1 MARPTDMHHLVH
13 LVLFLFLVLII
24 ITTPVLGDEH
34 TDETGPGRL
43 LLDVY
48 LDEDGKALVI
58 GYADNLDDLSFLE
71 SSEYI
76 YDEET
81 KALYVLTG
89 SLTSMIGDRWEL
101 ELVTRSCWDE
111 YQVVFYLPPEV
122 VLETV
127 DGSEGLEYQVVGS
140 ADSLVVDF
148 WGYDVKSPAVTM
160 RYWPG

>member
-1 MARPTDMHHLVH
+1 MARPTNMHLIVLLLLLVV
-13 LVLFLFLVLII
+13 VL
-24 ITTPVLGDEH
+24 ITTPVQGDEH

-58 GYADNLDDLSFLE
+58 GYADNLDGLGFLE

-89 SLTSMIGDRWEL
+89 SLTSIIGDRWEL

-111 YQVVFYLPPEV
+111 YLVVFYLPPEV
-122 VLETV
+122 VLEAV

-140 ADSLVVDF
+140 DDSLVVDF

>member
-1 MARPTDMHHLVH
+1 VRRLASIF
-13 LVLFLFLVLII
+13 FLLAF
-24 ITTPVLGDEH
+24 ITASVQGDEQI
-34 TDETGPGRL
+34 DETGPGRL

-58 GYADNLDDLSFLE
+58 GYADNLDGLSFLE

-89 SLTSMIGDRWEL
+89 LLTSMIGDRWEL
-101 ELVTRSCWDE
+101 ELVTGSCWDE
-111 YQVVFYLPPEV
+111 YLVVFYLPPEV
-122 VLETV
+122 VLEAV
-127 DGSEGLEYQVVGS
+127 DGSEGLEYQVAES
-140 ADSLVVDF
+140 DDALVVDF
-148 WGYDVKSPAVTM
+148 RGYDVKSPAVTM

>member
-1 MARPTDMHHLVH
+1 VARLTDMHLLFFLLVV
-13 LVLFLFLVLII
+13 VL
-24 ITTPVLGDEH
+24 ITTPVQGDEH

-111 YQVVFYLPPEV
+111 YLVVFYLPPEM
-122 VLETV
+122 VLEAV
-127 DGSEGLEYQVVGS
+127 DGSEGLEYQVAES
-140 ADSLVVDF
+140 DDALAVDF
-148 WGYDVKSPAVTM
+148 LGYDVKRPAVTM

>member
-1 MARPTDMHHLVH
+1 M
-13 LVLFLFLVLII
+13 
-24 ITTPVLGDEH
+24 
-34 TDETGPGRL
+34 
-43 LLDVY
+43 
-48 LDEDGKALVI
+48 I
-58 GYADNLDDLSFLE
+58 GYADNLDGLGFLE

-122 VLETV
+122 VLETA
-127 DGSEGLEYQVVGS
+127 DGSGGLEYQVAES
-140 ADSLVVDF
+140 DDSLVVDF
-148 WGYDVKSPAVTM
+148 WGYDVKSPAVTIG
-160 RYWPG
+160 YWPG